1 MDKFRLTL
9 VALMILAAW
18 EVHSRDAFT
27 TLVTY
32 EAKQRSSADV
42 GDSQYHLLPFR
53 LSGEPQHF
61 LQAPTNN

>member
-1 MDKFRLTL
+1 MEKFRLTL
-9 VALMILAAW
+9 VVLMTLVAW
-18 EVHSRDAFT
+18 QVDSRDAFT

-32 EAKQRSSADV
+32 EAKQRSFADV

-53 LSGEPQHF
+53 LSGQPQHF